1 MDCKDLK
8 LLREKQQQLN
18 ELLREMEADCWLVY
32 CREGSDPSTVLYVGY
47 PMVGES
53 AFFFTKELKKIAI
66 VANYD
71 RLAAEETGVFDQV
84 IDYGLEG
91 IEEPFHQV
99 MAQLTP
105 HTMALNYSIDDFLV
119 DGLTYGLFRR
129 IRELIKDENLDQRIV
144 SAESIL
150 IPLRARKSP
159 EELRRLQVAIDTT
172 QTIFDEIAAFAKPGM
187 TELEVGQFIHDRQVQ
202 YGTPAAFGDSA
213 IVATGD
219 MGVGHRMPGPYP
231 IRVGD
236 VLIVDMGVTYKG
248 YTSDFARTYY
258 MLRQGE
264 KEPPADFQRQF
275 AISHDATHKAI
286 AAMAPGKLGHEIDQ
300 IAREHIRN
308 CGIDPYANALGHQI
322 GRREHDGGAL
332 LSPLV
337 PRYGNKGMIP
347 LEVGN
352 VFTVEPFIYSRTTV
366 DGMPPIGLEEDVLVT
381 EDGVR
386 LLTDPQHEL
395 ICISSL

>member
-1 MDCKDLK
+1 MKSEDLV
-8 LLREKQQQLN
+8 LIHEKQQQLD
-18 ELLREMEADCWLVY
+18 ELLEAMSADCWLVY

-47 PMVGES
+47 PMIGES
-53 AFFFTKELKKIAI
+53 AFFFTKDKQKIAI

-71 RLAAEETGVFDQV
+71 RAAVTETGTFDEV
-84 IDYGLEG
+84 IAYGLEG
-91 IEEPFHQV
+91 IEVPFRDV
-99 MAQLTP
+99 VNRLAPKTI
-105 HTMALNYSIDDFLV
+105 ALNFSSDDFLV

-129 IRELIKDENLDQRIV
+129 LRDLVGDSDLEERVV

-159 EELRRLQVAIDTT
+159 EELRRLQVSIDTT
-172 QTIFDEIAAFAKPGM
+172 QTIFDEIAAFVKVGM
-187 TELEVGQFIHDRQVQ
+187 TELEVGQFIHDRQVK

-231 IRVGD
+231 IRAGD

-264 KEPPADFQRQF
+264 TEPPADFRRQF

-286 AAMAPGKLGHEIDQ
+286 GAMAPGKLGHEIDQ
-300 IAREHIRN
+300 IAREYIRN

-322 GRREHDGGAL
+322 GRLAHDGGSL

-347 LEVGN
+347 LEAGN

>member
-1 MDCKDLK
+1 MDSEDIVLVQ
-8 LLREKQQQLN
+8 EKQQQLD
-18 ELLREMEADCWLVY
+18 ELLGLMAANCWLVY
-32 CREGSDPSTVLYVGY
+32 CREGSDPSTILYLGY

-53 AFFFTKELKKIAI
+53 VFFFTPDKRKIAI

-71 RLAAEETGVFDQV
+71 EAAAAETGIFDKV
-84 IDYGLEG
+84 VSYGLEG
-91 IEEPFHQV
+91 IETLFRDV
-99 MAQLTP
+99 ITQLAPQTI
-105 HTMALNYSIDDFLV
+105 ALDFSSDDFLV

-129 IRELIKDENLDQRIV
+129 LRDLVGDPDLEQRVV

-150 IPLRARKSP
+150 VPLRAQKSA
-159 EELRRLQVAIDTT
+159 EEIRRLQIAIDTT
-172 QTIFDEIAAFAKPGM
+172 QKIFDEIAAFAQPGM
-187 TELEVGQFIHDRQVQ
+187 SELAVGAFIHDRQVH
-202 YGTPAAFGDSA
+202 YGTPGAFGDSA

-219 MGVGHRMPGPYP
+219 VGVGHRMPGPYP
-231 IRVGD
+231 IRAGD

-264 KEPPADFQRQF
+264 TEPPAEFRRRF
-275 AISHDATHKAI
+275 AVSHDATHKAI
-286 AAMAPGKLGHEIDQ
+286 AAIAPGKLGHEIDQ
-300 IAREHIRN
+300 IAREHIRS

-322 GRREHDGGAL
+322 GRRAHDGGAL

-337 PRYGNKGMIP
+337 PRYGSKGMIP

-352 VFTVEPFIYSRTTV
+352 VFTVEPFIYSRTTI
-366 DGMPPIGLEEDVLVT
+366 DGAPPIGLEEDVLVT